1 MKPIKTALLAYGLS
15 GKIFHA
21 PFLAT
26 NKGFELSAVLERNSP
41 KAILDYPNVKSY
53 TAIEELL
60 EDDLIELVV
69 VNTPNNTHFELAKQS
84 LQAKKHVLLEKPATT
99 TPAEFKELVAI
110 AKSVNKKLFIYQNRR
125 WSSDI
130 CSAKEVINSG
140 KLGDIVEVHL
150 RFDRYRPTIGA
161 KVFKEK
167 ELPGSGILYDLGSH
181 LIDQAISIFGLPKQ
195 HYVQKGNYRNGSLVD
210 DFAFVHLLFENQVNA
225 FITVS
230 LQVLDSQPGII
241 IHGTK
246 GSYIKDFCDEQ
257 ENHLMAGMTPDH
269 SHFGLELQNKEG
281 KLTYVDA
288 NNATVTER
296 IPSLKG
302 NFNGLF
308 EEVYVCIRNQKSF
321 PVKDEEIISQ
331 LSILSDK

>member
-1 MKPIKTALLAYGLS
+1 MTPIKTALLAYGLS

-21 PFLAT
+21 PFIAT

-41 KAILDYPNVKSY
+41 KAILDFPKVKCYS
-53 TAIEELL
+53 AIEELL
-60 EDDLIELVV
+60 EDDSIELVV
-69 VNTPNNTHFELAKQS
+69 VNTPNNTHFELARQS

-99 TPAEFKELVAI
+99 TPEEYKELLVI

-150 RFDRYRPTIGA
+150 RFDRYRPTIGVKA
-161 KVFKEK
+161 FKEN

-181 LIDQAISIFGLPKQ
+181 LIDQSIAIFGLPKK
-195 HYVQKGNYRNGSLVD
+195 HYVQKGMYRNETLVD

-230 LQVLDSQPGII
+230 LHVVDCQPGIV

-246 GSYIKDFCDEQ
+246 GTYIKDFCDEQ
-257 ENHLMAGMTPDH
+257 ENQLMAGMTPNHPD
-269 SHFGLELQNKEG
+269 FGLELENKEG
-281 KLTYVDA
+281 KLTYVNED
-288 NNATVTER
+288 NNRITAR
-296 IPSLKG
+296 IPSKKG

-308 EEVYVCIRNQKSF
+308 EEVYSDIRNGKPFS
-321 PVKDEEIISQ
+321 VKNEEIISQ
-331 LSILSDK
+331 LQILYNK